1 MAIVSVRGLAV
12 EYEQQGTGPDLLLV
26 HSLLTELTVFE
37 RVVPAL
43 AAGRRVT
50 RFNLPGF
57 GASAPSPF
65 ATVADVADHLAA
77 VMDALGL
84 PRTTDVFGN
93 GFGAF
98 VTLELACRHG
108 ARFGRLVVA
117 DALAA
122 FPEPARAPFRGM
134 AQAVRAGGMPAVL
147 DAAIGRMFPP
157 TFAEAHADLIGARKK
172 ALATV
177 DALPPDAGVGV
188 IFPDAEEYGM
198 VGARALVRERG
209 HLLADTAVVNLDGI
223 DDRGAPIAVIHR
235 AGPLVGRVAAALGA
249 RRVRWLPVLV
259 DGMVLARAA
268 REAVT
273 IMRGDWTTARIVHTS
288 RDAAQR
294 LALDG
299 VRDVARALAR
309 SLTAP

>member
-1 MAIVSVRGLAV
+1 MTDYGALLAAVAVPRRAGSASHARVR
-12 EYEQQGTGPDLLLV
+12 ELLKRELTARAFV
-26 HSLLTELTVFE
+26 PMEHRFSARSLLHRWARVPLEGVNLIAVRPRA
-37 RVVPAL
+37 RVVTWLIAHYDSKGQPLSMAARLVAAAL
-43 AAGRRVT
+43 AALGALEVAALAIRGLGGSLQLGAFDAGLGAAGLAGLLLLAVNRVT
-50 RFNLPGF
+50 DGSPGAVDN
-57 GASAPSPF
+57 AS
-65 ATVADVADHLAA
+65 
-77 VMDALGL
+77 G
-84 PRTTDVFGN
+84 
-93 GFGAF
+93 
-98 VTLELACRHG
+98 
-108 ARFGRLVVA
+108 VVA
-117 DALAA
+117 
-122 FPEPARAPFRGM
+122 
-134 AQAVRAGGMPAVL
+134 
-147 DAAIGRMFPP
+147 
-157 TFAEAHADLIGARKK
+157 

-235 AGPLVGRVAAALGA
+235 AGPLVGRVADALGA